1 MSDSNEI
8 LRNLVTLLTN
18 CQPSSGTN
26 SSSTGSASASNIVR
40 SLRGDNRL
48 ADDVGRVLGSSL
60 PASSRTGPV
69 MPSLHQSSSS
79 GRYVPYGRRKK
90 REPKSYDMKL
100 VLVDFIREV
109 NDTGK
114 TESYDGSVLLDA
126 PFRVRENES
135 DSSIRTRILAIV
147 KSRFPSFN
155 DTVLYASRQ
164 GRVVLNLSPCQTL
177 DGKAVYTLKSKST
190 NNLYVMLSAPA
201 PDRPPPDGDD
211 EEEREHESEVRFLS
225 LFFRA
230 MSVVQTAIFS
240 SLMI

>member
-1 MSDSNEI
+1 MSDSNDQL
-8 LRNLVTLLTN
+8 LRTLVTILSN
-18 CQPSSGTN
+18 RQPSSGAH
-26 SSSTGSASASNIVR
+26 SSSTGLSASNIVR
-40 SLRGDNRL
+40 SLRDDNHL

-79 GRYVPYGRRKK
+79 GRYIPYGRRKK

-100 VLVDFIREV
+100 VLIDFIPEV

-155 DTVLYASRQ
+155 ETVLYASRQ

-177 DGKAVYTLKSKST
+177 DGKAVCTLKSKST

-201 PDRPPPDGDD
+201 PDRLPPDGDD
-211 EEEREHESEVRFLS
+211 KEEREHESGVFFFFLQYLWFKL
-225 LFFRA
+225 LFFRH
-230 MSVVQTAIFS
+230 
-240 SLMI
+240 